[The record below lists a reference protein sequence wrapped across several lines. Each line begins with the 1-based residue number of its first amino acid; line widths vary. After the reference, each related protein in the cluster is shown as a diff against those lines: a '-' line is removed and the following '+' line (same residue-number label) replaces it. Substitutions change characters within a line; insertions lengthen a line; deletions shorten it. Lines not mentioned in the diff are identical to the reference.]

1 MKYRKTIF
9 PFFLLV
15 PVILVLFS
23 FCGSSQKETVETPGD
38 IRVLHAG
45 SLSIPFK
52 EMAQAFME
60 KYPQYNVLLEAHGSR
75 TCARQITDLK
85 RQVEVMASADSAVI
99 RNLLMP
105 EYAGFCIDFT
115 TNEMVIMYTPKSRY
129 ADAIHADNWYKI
141 LLKPGVQYGHS
152 DPNADPCG
160 YRAVLTWQLAEKH
173 YKIENLYKQLI
184 EKMPE
189 KNIRPKEVDLIALL
203 EAGELDYIFIYR
215 SVAEQHHARHVILPD
230 EINLK
235 SVEWAEFY
243 QTASVKI
250 TGKKPGEWIK
260 KHGAPMVYGITMPKN
275 APDPEAGIQFI
286 SFVLGKEGQEIMKR
300 NGQPEMIPPHV
311 DNREKLPPALKKFFK
326 NEI

>member
-9 PFFLLV
+9 PVFLLV
-15 PVILVLFS
+15 PVILVFFS
-23 FCGSSQKETVETPGD
+23 FCSPSQKEPVETPGV

-52 EMAQAFME
+52 EMAQTFME

-85 RQVEVMASADSAVI
+85 RPVDVMASADSAVI
-99 RNLLMP
+99 RNLLIP
-105 EYAGFCIDFT
+105 EYADFCIDFT

-129 ADAIHADNWYKI
+129 ADTIHSDNWNEI

-152 DPNADPCG
+152 DPNSDPCG

-173 YKIENLYKQLI
+173 YKIGGLYNRLT
-184 EKMPE
+184 EKMPA

-215 SVAEQHHARHVILPD
+215 SVAEQHQAKYIILPE

-235 SVEWAEFY
+235 SPQWASFY
-243 QTASVKI
+243 QAASLKI
-250 TGKKPGEWIK
+250 TGKKPGEWIQMQ
-260 KHGAPMVYGITMPKN
+260 GAPMVYGITMPKN
-275 APDPEAGIQFI
+275 TPNPEGGIQFI
-286 SFVLGKEGQEIMKR
+286 SFVLDKEGQEIMKS
-300 NGQPEMIPPHV
+300 NGQPEMILPRV
-311 DNREKLPPALKKFFK
+311 DNRGKLPLALKKFFK
-326 NEI
+326 E